1 MHEKDIINTF
11 KRVRGEA
18 DAPLHRAQLRRTVL
32 STPASTFTTLQN
44 FLNIISMNKYY
55 LSMGSI
61 AAVVAVA
68 VVVSLSPIDPNV
80 ASAQE
85 QVNRAFTRAVQI
97 SPAMRAELEANM
109 KADMLKTLEEAKA
122 APDLTVMTK
131 EEYEKDSQFKFS
143 TGPGPVMGGTLDA
156 VAIKHVEGD
165 PTEAGENI
173 MFTASATAIP
183 AGELHPAGAIGK
195 GTFSAGTLV
204 INSDEAVH
212 IATGTVVSSVAGVAG
227 IAATNATFSAPVKY
241 LSYTDPEGRKTV
253 LGLDKEDTPVFK
265 MSMLNVGDVKEM
277 KGVIEMKAQAVQMI
291 HIEGEPLQD
300 AQ

>member
-1 MHEKDIINTF
+1 MQEKNIINTF

-18 DAPLHRAQLRRTVL
+18 DAPLHRAHLRRAVL
-32 STPASTFTTLQN
+32 STPASSFTTLHN

-85 QVNRAFTRAVQI
+85 QVNRAFTRAI
-97 SPAMRAELEANM
+97 AIPAEMRAELETKM

-122 APDLTVMTK
+122 APDLKIMTK
-131 EEYEKDSQFKFS
+131 EEFEKDSQFKFS
-143 TGPGPVMGGTLDA
+143 TGPSPVGGTIST
-156 VAIKHVEGD
+156 VALKHVDGA
-165 PTEAGENI
+165 PTEAGGNV

-183 AGELHPAGAIGK
+183 AGELHAVGAVEK

-204 INSDEAVH
+204 INSDEAVR
-212 IATGTVVSSVAGVAG
+212 IATGTVMSGVAG
-227 IAATNATFSAPVKY
+227 IAASPATFSAPVKY
-241 LSYTDPEGRKTV
+241 LSYTDPEGNKTV
-253 LGLDKEDTPVFK
+253 LGLDKDDTPVFK
-265 MSMLNVGDVKEM
+265 MATFSADTVLHEGVGLK
-277 KGVIEMKAQAVQMI
+277 AVQMQMVNI
-291 HIEGEPLQD
+291 NTGGKTE
-300 AQ
+300 